1 MQKLLMRFF
10 FLLPLLAYTLFALD
24 VKMASQSI
32 SNGKTALFEFKKE
45 GDIGYEN
52 IVIDGKK
59 YKIFKNPF
67 DDEKFYALIP
77 ISYDEKPSEKKVNIF
92 YKENGKQKS
101 KELLFNID
109 DGNYAKEVLS
119 VDSSKV
125 TLNRED
131 QERASKEYAEAMEIY
146 GRVSDKSYISS
157 GFVSPMDSKITS
169 DFGKARVY
177 NNTLKG
183 YHGGTDF
190 RAAIGTPFV
199 ASNDG
204 KVVLAKDRFYSGGSV
219 IIDHGHGVYSCYFHM
234 SKFDV
239 KESQDVK
246 KGEIVGLSG
255 DSGRVSGPHLHFGI
269 RVGGEQV
276 DPLHFIELINKNL
289 LKGT

>member
-1 MQKLLMRFF
+1 MEGLSMRFF
-10 FLLPLLAYTLFALD
+10 FLLPLIAYTLFALD